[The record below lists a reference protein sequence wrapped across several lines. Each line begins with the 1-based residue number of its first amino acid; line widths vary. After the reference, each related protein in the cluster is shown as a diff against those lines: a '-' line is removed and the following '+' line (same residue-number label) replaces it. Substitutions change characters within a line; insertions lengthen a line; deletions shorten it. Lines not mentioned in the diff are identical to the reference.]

1 MGKEH
6 AKWKVERHPKRK
18 QIEKALIK
26 QDLSLRELA
35 KKYGIHPSTLSRY
48 RKEKLVAQMA
58 GVTVKTKPR
67 SQQHG
72 TGPPINV
79 DRVRAEMEED
89 ELLEGID
96 LLREV
101 NGIIKRVR
109 KLFDACDAYLTD
121 PADPTRYTLAPRAE
135 EILVQK
141 VTYNDRG
148 GPTYESMTLQEA
160 LHEAN
165 HGQYA
170 APQSEILQP
179 RNLANDPRTLVL
191 SAAKGLQGQ
200 MKLLI
205 DYAAELR
212 AQGNSDITR
221 HPEYHQLEMELM
233 QAFENYPDLVEEI
246 AGVFRRRE
254 SS

>member
-1 MGKEH
+1 MGKDH
-6 AKWKVERHPKRK
+6 VKWKIERHPKRK

-26 QDLSLRELA
+26 QELSLREIG
-35 KKYGIHPSTLSRY
+35 KKYGIHPTTLSRY

-72 TGPPINV
+72 TGPPIDV
-79 DRVRAEMEED
+79 ERVRAKLEED

-101 NGIIKRVR
+101 NGIIKRVK

-121 PADPTRYTLAPRAE
+121 PADPSRYTLAPRAE

-141 VTYNDRG
+141 VTYSDRG
-148 GPTYESMTLQEA
+148 APTYESMTLQEA
-160 LHEAN
+160 LYEAN
-165 HGQYA
+165 HGEYA
-170 APQSEILQP
+170 SPQSEILQP
-179 RNLANDPRTLVL
+179 RNMANDPRTLVL

-221 HPEYHQLEMELM
+221 HPEYHQLEQELM
-233 QAFENYPDLVEEI
+233 EAFSKYPELVEEI
-246 AGVFRRRE
+246 ASVFRRRE
-254 SS
+254 SA

>member
-1 MGKEH
+1 MGTERNKYLIEH
-6 AKWKVERHPKRK
+6 HPKRK

-26 QDLSLRELA
+26 QELSLAEIG

-48 RKEKLVAQMA
+48 RKNKLVAQMA
-58 GVTVKTKPR
+58 GVTVNRAKRKTGAR
-67 SQQHG
+67 A
-72 TGPPINV
+72 GPAINV
-79 DRVRAEMEED
+79 DRVQAKLEED

-121 PADPTRYTLAPRAE
+121 PADPSRYTLAPRAE

-148 GPTYESMTLQEA
+148 APTYESMTLQEA
-160 LHEAN
+160 LYEAN
-165 HGQYA
+165 NGEYA
-170 APQSEILQP
+170 SPQSEILQP
-179 RNLANDPRTLVL
+179 RNMANDPRTLVL

-221 HPEYHQLEMELM
+221 HPEYHQLEQELM
-233 QAFENYPDLVEEI
+233 EAFSKYPELVEEI
-246 AGVFRRRE
+246 ASVFRRRE
-254 SS
+254 SA